1 MRDRL
6 RAARLLSRYVYRA
19 DRWRCLVSSVV
30 TFFTVLIG
38 LVISVL
44 LKFVTDA
51 AIHHDG
57 HGMAVAVTLLIGTG
71 AMSLV
76 GYWAGLALRMSLR
89 ERATLYFDTRMA
101 ELSAG
106 IHHLEHLERPDYLDE
121 MFILQ
126 HNHLQLAEV
135 QGNLVNTV
143 AMLVR
148 LGLVVALLGSI
159 HPLLLLLP
167 LAGIPSVLASAS
179 VARQRHAN
187 EDEIAPL
194 RRLVLRLFQVGANA
208 EAGKELRVYDAGP
221 SLLSSTD
228 DAREAIHRLAD
239 KADLRAG
246 ILGGLGWMFFG
257 LGFVAAMLL
266 VARQAAAG
274 RASPGDVVLAL
285 TLAGAVNAGV
295 VGLASGISWLL
306 DSLKTGER
314 LAWLEDLAS
323 GAAGLATPASPA
335 PLPSALR
342 EGIGF
347 EGVTF
352 RYPGAPGGD
361 VLAGVDLFL
370 PAGCTVAVVG
380 DNGAGKT
387 TLVKLLCRFYDP
399 SEGRV
404 TVDGVD
410 LRDFRVEEW
419 RARLS
424 GSFQDFARP
433 ELVAREAVGVGDLP
447 SLDDVEAVH
456 AALVRARA
464 EDVPVALPDGLDTLL
479 GRSFIGGVDPSI
491 GQWQKLALGRAMMR
505 ESPLL
510 LVLDEPTASLDA
522 ATEHALFE
530 RYARA
535 AAASAARS
543 GAITVLVS
551 HRFSTV
557 RMADLIVVVEGGRIV
572 EVGSHDQ
579 LVAAGSCYAELY
591 ELQARAYR

>member
-1 MRDRL
+1 MRERIRAVRL
-6 RAARLLSRYVYRA
+6 VSRYVYRS
-19 DRWRCLVSSVV
+19 DRWRCLASSVV
-30 TFFTVLIG
+30 TFSTVLIS
-38 LVISVL
+38 LFISVL

-57 HGMAVAVTLLIGTG
+57 HRMAVAVALLIGTG
-71 AMSLV
+71 GLTLA

-106 IHHLEHLERPDYLDE
+106 IHHLEHHERPDYLDE

-135 QGNLVNTV
+135 QGNVVNTV
-143 AMLVR
+143 ATLVR
-148 LGLVVALLGSI
+148 LALVVLLLGNI

-167 LAGIPSVLASAS
+167 VAGIPSVLASAS
-179 VARQRHAN
+179 VARHRHDN
-187 EDEIAPL
+187 ENEIAPL
-194 RRLVLRLFQVGANA
+194 RRLVLRIFQLGANA
-208 EAGKELRVYDAGP
+208 EAGKEVRVYDSGAC
-221 SLLSSTD
+221 LLSTTD
-228 DAREAIHRLAD
+228 DARAAIHRLAD
-239 KADLRAG
+239 KEDLRSG
-246 ILGGLGWMFFG
+246 LLGGLGWLFFG

-295 VGLASGISWLL
+295 VGLAGGVSWLL
-306 DSLKTGER
+306 DSLKTGQR
-314 LAWLEDLAS
+314 LAWLEDLAA
-323 GAAGLATPASPA
+323 GAAVLATPASPA
-335 PLPSALR
+335 PVPDVLR
-342 EGIGF
+342 DGIGF
-347 EGVTF
+347 EGIAF
-352 RYPGAPGGD
+352 RYPGSSGGN
-361 VLAGVDLFL
+361 VLADVDLFL
-370 PAGCTVAVVG
+370 PAGSTVAMVG

-399 SEGRV
+399 TEGRV

-410 LRDFRVEEW
+410 LRDLPVEQW

-424 GSFQDFARP
+424 GTFQDFARP

-447 SLDDVEAVH
+447 SVDDAAAVH
-456 AALVRARA
+456 AALTRARA
-464 EDVPVALPDGLDTLL
+464 EDVPAALPDGLDTLL
-479 GRSFIGGVDPSI
+479 GRSFPGGVDPSI

-505 ESPLL
+505 ESPLV

-557 RMADLIVVVEGGRIV
+557 RMADLIVVVDGGRIV
-572 EVGSHDQ
+572 EVGSHEQ